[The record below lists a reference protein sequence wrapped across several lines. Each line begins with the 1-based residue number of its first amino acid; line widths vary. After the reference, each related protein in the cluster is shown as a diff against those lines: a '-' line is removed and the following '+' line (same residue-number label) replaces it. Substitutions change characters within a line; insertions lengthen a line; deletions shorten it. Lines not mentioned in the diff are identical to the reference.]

1 MNITSLNNFKKEV
14 NQVKEYLKHIE
25 IVDNIIAYSILE
37 NDNDQIKKILNN
49 LKEHSNSFKR
59 DKKIFEYKA
68 AIISLYGLLEK
79 YIETW
84 IKEYLESLCRV
95 VRDYNEIDEIIK
107 NNHFE
112 FSLKLINSIISRE
125 SAKYQALTKEKV
137 LEKLNNCIASPTNY
151 QINTEAF
158 VLLSGNLK
166 HKKIVELF
174 KHININ
180 LNNELVKNENLNK
193 EIGLSKDRIS
203 HEDKDILYNK
213 INDLVERRN
222 QIAHGSETLE
232 ILGISALEPYV
243 QFLEVYCQAIFEAL
257 FENLIKQES
266 KYAFQKI
273 EKIIKVYGNKILAF
287 EVENYTVKVGD
298 MLIIE
303 AQESRFFKKPI
314 LTIQLDSE
322 EYQELR
328 ISEKTKIAISVE
340 HKIKDNQKFYIVKKS

>member
-25 IVDNIIAYSILE
+25 IGDNIIAYTILE
-37 NDNDQIKKILNN
+37 TDNDQIKKILNN

-59 DKKIFEYKA
+59 DKRIFEYKA

-79 YIETW
+79 YTETW

-95 VRDYNEIDEIIK
+95 VPDYNGIDEIIR

-112 FSLKLINSIISRE
+112 FSLKLISTIISRE
-125 SAKYQALTKEKV
+125 SAKYQDLIKEKV

-174 KHININ
+174 KLINID

-193 EIGLSKDRIS
+193 EIGLSKEKIS
-203 HEDKDILYNK
+203 RENKDVLYNK

-222 QIAHGSETLE
+222 QIAHGSETLD
-232 ILGISALEPYV
+232 IFGISGLEPYI

-257 FENLIKQES
+257 FENFIKQES
-266 KYAFQKI
+266 KYTFQKI
-273 EKIIKVYGNKILAF
+273 EKIINIFNNKILAF
-287 EVENYTVKVGD
+287 EIENYTITVGD

-303 AQESRFFKKPI
+303 TKESKFFKKPI
-314 LTIQLDSE
+314 LTIRLDSQ
-322 EYQELR
+322 EYQELP

-340 HKIKDNQKFYIVKKS
+340 HKIKDNQTFYIVKKS